1 MRNITYLLLAL
12 FLSIPGMPYAQQTEI
27 DRRQSF
33 LQAESEYQVGHID
46 NAINMLGDQLMSYSG
61 TLKVSAYRLLALCN
75 LAQDDLN
82 GANKYVD
89 LLLKEDPYYSISLND
104 PERFAELIRNKKEG
118 KATLVTASQQAETLE
133 EAPVPV
139 TLITEEMIRAIG
151 AKSLKDIL
159 ITYVPGI
166 TAIEGEEAN
175 ISMRGIYS
183 YSQENI
189 LIMLNGHRL
198 NSHCT
203 NSVAPDFRISIE
215 NIKQIEV
222 LRGAASSL
230 YGNVALTA
238 VVNII
243 TKQGGDVNGLKASY
257 GMGDNQTYKGN
268 LLFGKRNMNTDLLL
282 WASIYSSRGYKH
294 SIDKDSEDSYGMIP
308 QDGYMYVDG
317 YNHKPAYD
325 LGLRYQWNNFTVSL
339 SHQYSKR
346 VYAYNNIYILSTYDY
361 DRYQAIN
368 GVKPGRGTAS
378 TFGNLQ
384 YSTTL
389 KNTQIDA
396 SFSIDYENGNAY
408 NILGDTLHEAV
419 SNLGNMFFPEGEYIR
434 DSIYATQGVFQL
446 QQWKNLTMGGEF
458 KILQKYQRGKSHG
471 NIVLG
476 AQYEHFN
483 AFYNDFS
490 LGDQFDRVIIIT
502 ANKRNYSFSNGKE
515 NSFSV
520 FAQIKHYFSPKFIFN
535 GGLRYDFKERYNNT
549 KMNVISP
556 RLSFI
561 YLPKD
566 DWTLKLS
573 YARSFVDA
581 PFFYRVSSLV
591 YPGSENLEPQY
602 MDNIQLSST
611 VKIKPLHLTYDFNL
625 YFNKVSDIIYLSQNA
640 YENSGKLNMIGW
652 ENSLV
657 YKIPHFNT
665 WGNITYQ
672 HALDIE
678 NYSST
683 GNKINAIP
691 DFMFNLVAEKEFY
704 PFIKNL
710 WVSTRFSAYTKQI
723 TSISNTFIYKGNMPY
738 SDPEY
743 RIPGYCLV
751 DLGLRYSW
759 HFMDLNLRCYNLFN
773 TKYKLGGDRVPIL
786 QAGRTFLTTISF
798 NIN

>member
-1 MRNITYLLLAL
+1 M
-12 FLSIPGMPYAQQTEI
+12 
-27 DRRQSF
+27 
-33 LQAESEYQVGHID
+33 
-46 NAINMLGDQLMSYSG
+46 AINL
-61 TLKVSAYRLLALCN
+61 
-75 LAQDDLN
+75 
-82 GANKYVD
+82 
-89 LLLKEDPYYSISLND
+89 
-104 PERFAELIRNKKEG
+104 
-118 KATLVTASQQAETLE
+118 
-133 EAPVPV
+133 
-139 TLITEEMIRAIG
+139 
-151 AKSLKDIL
+151 
-159 ITYVPGI
+159 
-166 TAIEGEEAN
+166 
-175 ISMRGIYS
+175 
-183 YSQENI
+183 
-189 LIMLNGHRL
+189 
-198 NSHCT
+198 
-203 NSVAPDFRISIE
+203 
-215 NIKQIEV
+215 
-222 LRGAASSL
+222 
-230 YGNVALTA
+230 
-238 VVNII
+238 
-243 TKQGGDVNGLKASY
+243 
-257 GMGDNQTYKGN
+257 
-268 LLFGKRNMNTDLLL
+268 
-282 WASIYSSRGYKH
+282 
-294 SIDKDSEDSYGMIP
+294 
-308 QDGYMYVDG
+308 
-317 YNHKPAYD
+317 
-325 LGLRYQWNNFTVSL
+325 
-339 SHQYSKR
+339 
-346 VYAYNNIYILSTYDY
+346 
-361 DRYQAIN
+361 
-368 GVKPGRGTAS
+368 
-378 TFGNLQ
+378 
-384 YSTTL
+384 
-389 KNTQIDA
+389 
-396 SFSIDYENGNAY
+396 
-408 NILGDTLHEAV
+408 
-419 SNLGNMFFPEGEYIR
+419 
-434 DSIYATQGVFQL
+434 
-446 QQWKNLTMGGEF
+446 
-458 KILQKYQRGKSHG
+458 
-471 NIVLG
+471 
-476 AQYEHFN
+476 
-483 AFYNDFS
+483 
-490 LGDQFDRVIIIT
+490 T